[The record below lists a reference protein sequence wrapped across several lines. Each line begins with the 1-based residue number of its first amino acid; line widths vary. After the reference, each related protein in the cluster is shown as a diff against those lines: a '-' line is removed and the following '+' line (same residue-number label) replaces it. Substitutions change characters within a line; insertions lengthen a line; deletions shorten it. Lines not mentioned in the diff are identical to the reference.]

1 MSKEWWG
8 DDDKCGE
15 CIYNKYDNR
24 EKCYVCSNRE
34 SENYGLM
41 TAYDDCCEEHERR

>member
-1 MSKEWWG
+1 MSKDWWG

-24 EKCYVCSNRE
+24 EKYYVCSNRE

>member
-1 MSKEWWG
+1 MSKDWWG
-8 DDDKCGE
+8 DD
-15 CIYNKYDNR
+15 DNR

>member
-15 CIYNKYDNR
+15 CLYNKYDNTLR
-24 EKCYVCSNRE
+24 PGKK
-34 SENYGLM
+34 
-41 TAYDDCCEEHERR
+41 

>member
-1 MSKEWWG
+1 MISVESAFITSMTTEKSV
-8 DDDKCGE
+8 
-15 CIYNKYDNR
+15 IFAPNK
-24 EKCYVCSNRE
+24 E

>member
-15 CIYNKYDNR
+15 CLYNKYD
-24 EKCYVCSNRE
+24 KGWICSL
-34 SENYGLM
+34 SIY
-41 TAYDDCCEEHERR
+41 T